1 MIAILLLIWNSWYRM
16 FAGEYLTKRGGEGGQ
31 KKTLYRN
38 ELYILY
44 VGSWCTYNTPSTL
57 EWNWIYSHSIKM
69 IILSEC
75 LFHWVVSPAMMNE
88 KEGETRLG
96 CFWFLL
102 LWRITSMWYVAELW
116 WISLC
121 VGKITANSTAFFASQ
136 RKQQPMGWWCLSKMP
151 PVTLELRGGLKR
163 HLTSHNPW
171 DNLIIIPARSTCN

>member
-1 MIAILLLIWNSWYRM
+1 MEAVYRM

-57 EWNWIYSHSIKM
+57 EWNWIYSHSIEM

-75 LFHWVVSPAMMNE
+75 LFHWVVSLAMMNE
-88 KEGETRLG
+88 KEGETSLG

-102 LWRITSMWYVAELW
+102 LWRIPSMWYVAELR
-116 WISLC
+116 WISLY
-121 VGKITANSTAFFASQ
+121 VGKITDNSTAFFASQ
-136 RKQQPMGWWCLSKMP
+136 RKQQPMGWWCVSTMP

-171 DNLIIIPARSTCN
+171 DILIIIPARSKCN